1 MADKNVLQGEYRL
14 GIVKEVFPGADGKAQ
29 RVLITYK
36 NFRVGD
42 IGQTY
47 CGVSDAV
54 TVSRNVQRLALIV
67 PVDILF
73 RKRR

>member
-47 CGVSDAV
+47 MQCWNNFKNIRVKVFNILCIYEYAVS
-54 TVSRNVQRLALIV
+54 
-67 PVDILF
+67 
-73 RKRR
+73 KRF